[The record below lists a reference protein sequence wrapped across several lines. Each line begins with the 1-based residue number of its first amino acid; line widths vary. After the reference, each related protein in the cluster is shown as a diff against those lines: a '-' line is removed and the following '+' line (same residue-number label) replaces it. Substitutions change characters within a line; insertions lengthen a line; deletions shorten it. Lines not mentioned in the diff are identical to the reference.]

1 MIDFQNG
8 NVFKLKRDSDDHGKE
23 LSQLLIPGETV
34 IGTYT
39 SVRDYIAF
47 TDKRIITVNKQGM
60 TGTRRDFT
68 SLPYSHVSAY
78 SVETAGVLGYDGEL
92 ELFFP
97 GIGKV
102 RFEFSGSSDI
112 LTIGQ
117 AISLFV
123 LK

>member
-8 NVFKLKRDSDDHGKE
+8 SVFKLKRDNDSHEKE
-23 LSQLLIPGETV
+23 LSSLLVSGETV

-39 SVRDYIAF
+39 SVRDYVAF
-47 TDKRIITVNKQGM
+47 TDKRIIAVNKQGM
-60 TGTRRDFT
+60 TGTRKDFT
-68 SLPYSHVSAY
+68 SLPYSRIAAY
-78 SVETAGVLGYDGEL
+78 SVETAGVFGYDGDL

-102 RFEFSGSSDI
+102 VFEFTGSSDI
-112 LTIGQ
+112 LAIGQ
-117 AISLFV
+117 AISVFV